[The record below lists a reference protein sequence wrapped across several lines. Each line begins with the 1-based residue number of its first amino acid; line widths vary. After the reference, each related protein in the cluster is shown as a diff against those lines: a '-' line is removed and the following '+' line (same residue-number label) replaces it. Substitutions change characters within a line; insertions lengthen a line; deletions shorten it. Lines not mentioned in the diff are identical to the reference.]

1 MKDPIQYLLN
11 IESRGIKMGLQRTVQ
26 LMDACGNPQKGLPV
40 IQVAGTN
47 GKGSVSA
54 MLASILK
61 EVGYKT
67 GLFTSP
73 HLVEVNERIRINGF
87 PISDKD
93 MELFIVDHKEAI
105 DSLEASFFESVT
117 AMAFWYFKRGKVDIA
132 VMETGLGGRLDSV
145 SVCEPVATVMT
156 PISLD
161 HMEILG
167 ESLKEIAVEKS
178 GAMKQGIPCI
188 SAIQNEVVTEVLKYH
203 AAKKENPIHFVNG
216 EEKQKFTIN
225 LPGKIQK
232 ENALLAAETLT
243 HIPNFTISESLIQK
257 GLQSVRWHGR
267 NQIIQNNPFI
277 IFDVAHNLDSIM
289 NFLEYYDNLNIK
301 GDSTLIIALQA
312 RKRIDFAISKIE
324 SLFSK
329 VICTQA
335 GDRTPMPPEILAD
348 KFSETGSV
356 VKTLNPNKA
365 IQQGLRKLSK
375 EDGLAIIGSHC
386 LGPAVS
392 SIFKLSFASI

>member
-11 IESRGIKMGLQRTVQ
+11 IESRGIKMGLTRTKL
-26 LMDACGNPQKGLPV
+26 LMDACGNPQNGLPV

-54 MLASILK
+54 MLAGILK
-61 EVGYKT
+61 EGGYKT

-73 HLVEVNERIRINGF
+73 HLVEVNERIRINGT
-87 PISDKD
+87 PISDTV
-93 MELFIVDHKEAI
+93 MEQFIMDYKEAI
-105 DSLEASFFESVT
+105 DSLEASFFESIT
-117 AMAFWYFKRGKVDIA
+117 ALAFWYFKKGKVDVA

-167 ESLKEIAVEKS
+167 ESLMEIAIEKS

-188 SAIQNEVVTEVLKYH
+188 SAKQNKEVTEVLTSQAVKM
-203 AAKKENPIHFVNG
+203 ESPIHFVNG
-216 EEKQKFTIN
+216 EKKQSFTIN

-232 ENALLAAETLT
+232 ENALLAAETLIQ
-243 HIPNFTISESLIQK
+243 IPNFTVSESIIHR

-267 NQIIQNNPFI
+267 NQIIKENPFI
-277 IFDVAHNLDSIM
+277 VFDVAHNLDSIM
-289 NFLEYYDNLNIK
+289 NFLQYYENLCIG

-312 RKRIDFAISKIE
+312 RKRIESAISKIE

-329 VICTQA
+329 IICTQA
-335 GDRTPMPPEILAD
+335 GDRNPMPPEILAD
-348 KFSETGSV
+348 NFSAMRAV
-356 VKTLNPNKA
+356 VKYSDPTNA
-365 IQQGLRKLSK
+365 IQHGLRSLSK